1 LISLLIGSGTRDV
14 SVGDLADRVIAEAD
28 GSVRRLGGMDTAAL
42 ESVSGIGPA
51 TAARI
56 IAALE
61 LGRRAE
67 VEAHREGVR
76 IRGPED
82 VYRLL
87 GPRLRGLEQEEFH
100 VLLLNT
106 QNRVIR
112 EILVSRGI
120 LDASLVHPREV
131 FRAAILEGAASVVVV
146 HNHPSGDPTP
156 SPEDRVVTDR
166 IAEAGR
172 TIGIALLDHVI
183 IGAERFESM
192 MSFPGGR

>member
-1 LISLLIGSGTRDV
+1 MLIGSGTRDV